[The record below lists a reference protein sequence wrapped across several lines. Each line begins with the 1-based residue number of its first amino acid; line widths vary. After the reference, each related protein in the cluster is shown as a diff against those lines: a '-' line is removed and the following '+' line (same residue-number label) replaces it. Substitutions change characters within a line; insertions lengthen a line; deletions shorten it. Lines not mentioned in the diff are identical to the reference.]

1 MTNPNVPP
9 TPQVP
14 QMPPMPQAPRVQSA
28 PMPQPVQPPTQAP
41 AQAPFAAPVQAPV
54 SAPAYGQQPSVPQPS
69 IPQPSAAP
77 RTPQYAPQPAYQA
90 PQAPQYAAPQ
100 QPAQPAP
107 APSFTPAASA
117 GTPGTPGAPAIPTG
131 MVPAAPSMPAPQQPT
146 AVYSSRPAR
155 QLRTKR
161 GLLKYILLGI
171 ITLGIYD
178 LWQLSEIG
186 ESLNLMASRRDG
198 KKTMHYC
205 LLFFIVGPITLGIGT
220 LVWFHRISARVGEEQ
235 QARGMAPTV
244 SAATF
249 WLWGILGAFI
259 IVGPFIY
266 YYKLLHAM
274 NDLSADYNVRG

>member
-1 MTNPNVPP
+1 
-9 TPQVP
+9 
-14 QMPPMPQAPRVQSA
+14 MPPMPQAPRVQSA
-28 PMPQPVQPPTQAP
+28 PVPQPVQPPTQAP
-41 AQAPFAAPVQAPV
+41 TQAPFA
-54 SAPAYGQQPSVPQPS
+54 APAYGQQPSVPQPA
-69 IPQPSAAP
+69 IPQPSAP
-77 RTPQYAPQPAYQA
+77 RTPQYTPQPAYQT
-90 PQAPQYAAPQ
+90 PQAPQYAAS
-100 QPAQPAP
+100 QPTAAP

-117 GTPGTPGAPAIPTG
+117 GAPGAPAVPTG

-146 AVYSSRPAR
+146 AVYDSRPAR

-161 GLLKYILLGI
+161 SLLKYILLGI

-220 LVWFHRISARVGEEQ
+220 LVWFHRMSARVGEEQ